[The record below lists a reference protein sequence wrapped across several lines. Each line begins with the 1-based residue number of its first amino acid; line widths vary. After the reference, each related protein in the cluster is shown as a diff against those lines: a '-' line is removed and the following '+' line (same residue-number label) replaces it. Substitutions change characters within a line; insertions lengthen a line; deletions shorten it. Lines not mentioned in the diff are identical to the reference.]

1 MMIRFIVNQKHK
13 NFFFLELKRKKHGLI
28 IIFVSYRNAYNW
40 YWFFKEE

>member
-13 NFFFLELKRKKHGLI
+13 IFFRIEKEKKWTI